1 MVSFSAA
8 MDSIR
13 LLGFR
18 SCRMN
23 FPPESPQSAR
33 ARPPRSFLISDFQR
47 PPAFQLCQNAPF
59 FSATSFSPASGPATD
74 SFLTKGQAFKS

>member
-1 MVSFSAA
+1 MMSFSAA

-33 ARPPRSFLISDFQR
+33 PRPPRSFVISDFQR
-47 PPAFQLCQNAPF
+47 PAFQPYQNAPF
-59 FSATSFSPASGPATD
+59 LPATSFSPASGPATD

>member
-1 MVSFSAA
+1 MMSFSAA

-18 SCRMN
+18 SCRMS

-33 ARPPRSFLISDFQR
+33 SRPPGSFLISDSQR
-47 PPAFQLCQNAPF
+47 PAFQLYQNAPF
-59 FSATSFSPASGPATD
+59 FPQPLFPRLGSGHRLVPDQGTG
-74 SFLTKGQAFKS
+74 F